1 MSYGKIWIGKE
12 HNTSKCEEPS
22 KDLPF
27 LVPLEIIDLA
37 LTVLSQKKAR
47 KSELMKLILDVQEK
61 TDQKVK
67 ELMEEERKQIQQ
79 HATVEKF

>member
-37 LTVLSQKKAR
+37 LTVLSAKKSR
-47 KSELMKLILDVQEK
+47 KSDLMKIILDVQEK

-67 ELMEEERKQIQQ
+67 ELMEEERKQTQQ
-79 HATVEKF
+79 HAIV